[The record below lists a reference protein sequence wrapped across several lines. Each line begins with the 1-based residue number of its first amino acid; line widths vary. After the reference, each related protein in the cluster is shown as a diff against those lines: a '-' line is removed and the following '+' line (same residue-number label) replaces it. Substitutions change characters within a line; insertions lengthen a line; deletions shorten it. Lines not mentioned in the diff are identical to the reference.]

1 MASGTASGSEVSRP
15 ALRRDVKVRPLPDA
29 HQPPSRGGLSSVQRK
44 FPPTVGGR
52 HAHSARPSDDPRQH
66 ARAWRPLARRGRAS
80 CATTRPSCR
89 LTNGATAYWSPRSG
103 RCAPGAGSSAADP
116 RPNWRQMGASGNW
129 RTGAGVPTWGF
140 GRALARGARSYGT
153 RARKGGVAQIPPQAD
168 QDQGPRRRWRVNL
181 PRFADVQFLTRFWWH
196 IK

>member
-66 ARAWRPLARRGRAS
+66 ARARRVQDMTFPLDPPSSLRRYWPAAVRAMFVIAPLLVGSHLLAVADSVPVFDIKRSCQRRDVAAVFGGRSSDTVCIRSEKEARDQLKNIWGE
-80 CATTRPSCR
+80 TR
-89 LTNGATAYWSPRSG
+89 
-103 RCAPGAGSSAADP
+103 RC
-116 RPNWRQMGASGNW
+116 
-129 RTGAGVPTWGF
+129 
-140 GRALARGARSYGT
+140 
-153 RARKGGVAQIPPQAD
+153 
-168 QDQGPRRRWRVNL
+168 
-181 PRFADVQFLTRFWWH
+181 
-196 IK
+196 